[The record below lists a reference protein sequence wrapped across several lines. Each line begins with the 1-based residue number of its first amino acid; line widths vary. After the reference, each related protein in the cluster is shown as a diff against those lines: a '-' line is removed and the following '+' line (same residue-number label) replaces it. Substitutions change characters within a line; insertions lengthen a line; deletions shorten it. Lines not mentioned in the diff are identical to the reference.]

1 MSPGTTRI
9 GDQRCEVRGNGEIA
23 ITFQFLCFS
32 NGRST
37 ACADYCSLDGRVA
50 NLCTTVADSNYC
62 FGARQNH
69 MEQLSF
75 WA

>member
-1 MSPGTTRI
+1 MRL
-9 GDQRCEVRGNGEIA
+9 NGEIA
-23 ITFQFLCFS
+23 ITFQFLSFS

-37 ACADYCSLDGRVA
+37 ACADYCSLEGRMA
-50 NLCTTVADSNYC
+50 NLGTTVADSNKKKERASDRQHYC
-62 FGARQNH
+62 FGAKQNH